1 MSPCRGTAW
10 SALTRTCST
19 SIPRS
24 RARRCKISR
33 LPRSPYVLSRSGYT
47 QTSRRLLAVRACAP
61 RPRGTSAVM
70 PPRLPAPLLGPPE
83 RDPDLLERRV
93 VGDHVEAVPFH
104 LIHRLVHPLDQV
116 ERHQVRLQPDREV
129 EPALAGDEYR
139 PAPEHPVVD
148 IPQPGGVLAVRPPS
162 VDREQHGSRR
172 RVKHIERLQ
181 PPGRV
186 LGEQQPYLPPAPG

>member
-61 RPRGTSAVM
+61 RPRGTSAVI
-70 PPRLPAPLLGPPE
+70 PSRLPAPLFGPPE
-83 RDPDLLERRV
+83 RDPDLLERGV
-93 VGDHVEAVPFH
+93 VGDHVEAGPGH
-104 LIHRLVHPLDQV
+104 LVHRLVHVFDQV
-116 ERHQVRLQPDREV
+116 ERHLVRFQPDREI
-129 EPALAGDEYR
+129 EPALAGDEHP
-139 PAPEHPVVD
+139 PAPEYAVVD
-148 IPQPGGVLAVRPPS
+148 VPQPGGVLAVRPLR
-162 VDREQHGSRR
+162 VDREQYRGGR
-172 RVKHIERLQ
+172 RVKH
-181 PPGRV
+181 V
-186 LGEQQPYLPPAPG
+186 